1 MREVNYFGEPFL
13 LEAVTLPS
21 GEAAPI
27 LKDRAAIVTG
37 GGKGIG
43 KGISLRL
50 AAAGAKLLI
59 VGCGNMAMAE
69 ETAGQIRAMGGECH
83 TLKADLALEESAYA
97 IRDEAVRLFGKLDI
111 LVSNAALQPNLD
123 ADEYPSALFRQ
134 VEEVNLWSPV
144 RLVSACI
151 PLLEQSPCGRI
162 IVVSSVH
169 GKRTSGF
176 DVAYAAS
183 KGGLQMLVREAAA
196 ELCAKRITVNAILP
210 GGTNVEFKSGVTRS
224 IHHLAVER
232 ERTYAPNY
240 RSGNP
245 GDTGN
250 LAVYLAS
257 DLGAHITGVSI
268 RTDGGL
274 LMF

>member
-1 MREVNYFGEPFL
+1 MRQVDYYAEPFL
-13 LEAVTLPS
+13 REMVSLPEEKVS
-21 GEAAPI
+21 SLLRG
-27 LKDRAAIVTG
+27 RAAIVTG

-50 AAAGAKLLI
+50 AAAGADVLI

-69 ETAGQIRAMGGECH
+69 ETAEQCRGFGVRAYA
-83 TLKADLALEESAYA
+83 LRADLALEESAYV
-97 IRDEAVRLFGKLDI
+97 IRDEVVARFGRLDI
-111 LVSNAALQPNLD
+111 LVSDAALQPNLD
-123 ADEYPSALFRQ
+123 ADEYSTALFRQ
-134 VEEVNLWSPV
+134 VEEVNLWSPL
-144 RLVSACI
+144 RLICACI
-151 PLLEQSPCGRI
+151 PLLEQSPAGRI
-162 IVVSSVH
+162 LVVSSVH

-176 DVAYAAS
+176 DIAYATS

-196 ELCAKRITVNAILP
+196 ELSAKHITVNTILP
-210 GGTNVEFKSGVTRS
+210 GGTNIEFKSGETHSIKHVT
-224 IHHLAVER
+224 VPR

-250 LAVYLAS
+250 LCVYLAS
-257 DLGAHITGVSI
+257 DLGAHINGVSI